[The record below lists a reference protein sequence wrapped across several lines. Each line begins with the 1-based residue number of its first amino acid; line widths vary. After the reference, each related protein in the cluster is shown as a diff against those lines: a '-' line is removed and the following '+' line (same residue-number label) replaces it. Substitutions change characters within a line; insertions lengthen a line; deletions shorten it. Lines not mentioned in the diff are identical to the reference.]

1 MYAGDRQACKAD
13 ITSRNML
20 CLMSAVAEKAQ
31 SLRNLNQ
38 PELRRGNSMRQVEK
52 NRGQHQKEGQS
63 DIKQEGFG
71 TEQ

>member
-1 MYAGDRQACKAD
+1 MYAGDRQACKTD

-38 PELRRGNSMRQVEK
+38 PEHCRGNSMRHVEK
-52 NRGQHQKEGQS
+52 KPRLTSKRGQS
-63 DIKQEGFG
+63 AIKQDGSG